1 MRKLVAV
8 LVILG
13 NIIALPWHVTVYA
26 QAGPDQAEIIFHRPN
41 KVKWKATRFNI
52 EQDGRP
58 IGQLRAGTEIA
69 VSLDPG
75 TYTFT
80 TTATSLDGVDYLTLS
95 VEAGKTYRVKGEVLA
110 SWPVGRPKFTDVV
123 ESGVATAVAGP
134 AAGTEL
140 AIERGTSQA
149 ASSDSDATTNSLKSL
164 VGDWDLAAW
173 SHATDGHKIYG
184 KGTVTGSLV
193 GDYSVRLVVND
204 FYAAEIPDAIGGGSL
219 LITQH
224 PEKGLLFE
232 SDFPAA
238 DRKLQMVGRNEAGKY
253 VFYLFGSDGL
263 TMTGVQRASLYV
275 EFQSID
281 QDTWVADTYSS
292 VEGKKSKV
300 QSTQLTRR

>member
-1 MRKLVAV
+1 MRKLLAA

-13 NIIALPWHVTVYA
+13 NIIVLPWHVPVYA
-26 QAGPDQAEIIFHRPN
+26 QAGPDQAEVIFHRPN

-95 VEAGKTYRVKGEVLA
+95 VEAGKTYKVKGEVLA
-110 SWPVGRPKFTDVV
+110 SWPVGRPKFTDVI
-123 ESGVATAVAGP
+123 ESGVATQVASPAVGTQP
-134 AAGTEL
+134 AA
-140 AIERGTSQA
+140 ERVTSQA
-149 ASSDSDATTNSLKSL
+149 AISDRNATTNSLKSL
-164 VGDWDLAAW
+164 VGDWDMVAW
-173 SHATDGHKIYG
+173 SLTADGHKIQG
-184 KGTVTGSLV
+184 AGTVTGSSE

-204 FYAAEIPDAIGGGSL
+204 FHAAEVPDAIGGGTL
-219 LITQH
+219 LVTQH
-224 PEKGLLFE
+224 PEQGLLFE

-238 DRKLQMVGRNEAGKY
+238 DRKLQMAGRNESGKY
-253 VFYLFGSDGL
+253 VFYLFGSDGV
-263 TMTGVQRASLYV
+263 TMTGIQRASLYV
-275 EFQSID
+275 ELQSID

-292 VEGKKSKV
+292 FKGQKSKV
-300 QSTQLTRR
+300 QSTRLTRR